1 MRKEALRMG
10 DTTARS
16 PVVSIGVVTWNSE
29 EDLAACLEG
38 VAAQENLA
46 LELIVVDNG
55 STDGSVDLVRRLYP
69 AAVLVSNPENMGYC
83 RAQNQ
88 AIGHAHGEFYLGLN
102 PDVRL
107 LPGYIERMVQALR
120 SRPEYG
126 SAVGKLWQTIDR
138 DPRVL
143 DSTGLFLDRRRHQ
156 YLRGH
161 GRPDLGQ
168 YDQAGEIFGVD
179 GAVAFHRRQML
190 EEVAFEGQYFDEQFF
205 SYMEDVDLAWRAR
218 LLGWKS
224 WYEPGA
230 QAFHKRR
237 FKPGGRGRMEREI
250 RRVAVKNRYLML
262 YKNEGADEW
271 RRDWWRVRL
280 YDLEIWAYILLM
292 EQSSLA
298 ALSLYRRQRERAL
311 AWREEIWRRVRARP
325 EDRLQWF
332 G

>member
-1 MRKEALRMG
+1 MG
-10 DTTARS
+10 DRTGRG

-38 VAAQENLA
+38 VAAQENPT

-55 STDGSVDLVRRLYP
+55 STDGSVDMVRKAYP
-69 AAVLVSNPENMGYC
+69 AAVVLTNPENEGYC
-83 RAQNQ
+83 RAHNQ
-88 AIGHAHGEFYLGLN
+88 AITLARGEFYLGLN

-107 LPGYIERMVQALR
+107 LPGYIERMVRALR
-120 SRPEYG
+120 DRPEYG
-126 SAVGKLWQTIDR
+126 SAVGKLWQTTDH
-138 DPRVL
+138 DPRLL

-161 GRPDLGQ
+161 GQPDLGQ

-179 GAVAFHRRQML
+179 GAVAFHRRKML
-190 EEVAFEGQYFDEQFF
+190 EDVAFEGQYFDEQFF

-224 WYEPGA
+224 WYEPSA
-230 QAFHKRR
+230 QAFHRRR

-250 RRVAVKNRYLML
+250 RRVAVKNRYLMIL
-262 YKNEGADEW
+262 KNEGAEEW
-271 RRDWWRVRL
+271 RRDRWRVRL
-280 YDLEIWAYILLM
+280 YDLEILGYILLL

-298 ALSLYRRQRERAL
+298 SYTLFREQKDRAQ
-311 AWREEIWRRVRARP
+311 AWRREIWKKARAQTAERM
-325 EDRLQWF
+325 DWF

>member
-1 MRKEALRMG
+1 MG
-10 DTTARS
+10 DRAGTG

-29 EDLAACLEG
+29 QDLAACLQG
-38 VAAQENLA
+38 VAAQETPA

-55 STDGSVDLVRRLYP
+55 STDGSVDLMRKRYP

-83 RAQNQ
+83 RAHNQ
-88 AIGHAHGEFYLGLN
+88 AIALARGEFYLGLN

-107 LPGYIERMVQALR
+107 LPGYIERMVRALR

-126 SAVGKLWQTIDR
+126 SAVGKLWQTADH
-138 DPRVL
+138 DPRLL

-179 GAVAFHRRQML
+179 GAVAFHRRRML
-190 EEVAFEGQYFDEQFF
+190 EAVAFEGQYFDEQFF

-230 QAFHKRR
+230 QAFHRRR

-250 RRVAVKNRYLML
+250 RRVAVKNRYLMIA
-262 YKNEGADEW
+262 KNEGAEEW

-280 YDLEIWAYILLM
+280 YDLEIWAYILLL
-292 EQSSLA
+292 EQSSLGA
-298 ALSLYRRQRERAL
+298 YTLFREQKDRAL
-311 AWREEIWRRVRARP
+311 AWRREIWRKARARA
-325 EDRLQWF
+325 EERQGWF